1 MGVAP
6 SISNTFSSPPI
17 LLCCFYRQSCPLLA
31 HISFHFFFLISG
43 RSSVRNAPV
52 LTDSQILSFTLSRS
66 FARCFIDS
74 FPSAFVLFEPV
85 FLFCFGEVEKH
96 RSSVLKNLI
105 DLWRLKEGFS
115 GWSGVLTTLN
125 GRASFKLGSSTG
137 YCFFI
142 LCTPCLKPV

>member
-1 MGVAP
+1 M
-6 SISNTFSSPPI
+6 
-17 LLCCFYRQSCPLLA
+17 
-31 HISFHFFFLISG
+31 
-43 RSSVRNAPV
+43 
-52 LTDSQILSFTLSRS
+52 
-66 FARCFIDS
+66 
-74 FPSAFVLFEPV
+74 LFEPV
-85 FLFCFGEVEKH
+85 FLFCFGEVGKH